1 MKNYD
6 ILVVGGGT
14 AGAIAAIQ
22 AGRLGASV
30 LLVEMTGQLGG
41 TMTNGQVSGA
51 AYFWSPLKQ
60 IIAGIGW
67 ELVQKAVA
75 LGSTPPPDYTRR
87 NPLRPSYHT
96 GINRFLWA
104 LLTEDECLKAGVD
117 IRYHEVITDIH
128 DTGDGKWEL
137 HTVGKNSEGHFT
149 ATEIIDCTGDADIVR
164 KLGMPA
170 VQEQNRQP
178 STLVFHI
185 GNIDFDSIDEEEL
198 QRAYESALASG
209 ELQPGDF
216 CYTDRPFI
224 NFLKSGGSNQQHIF
238 DGDTSSAELQTQT
251 SIRGRQSLLR
261 LLRFIRRQ
269 KGCEN
274 ATVDSLAP
282 MAFARDTWRIVGE
295 HTITYEEYMAATV
308 FPDAVCN
315 TLYFIDV
322 HNESGTHHEFLP
334 PEKVPTLPLSAMIPK
349 GSRRLL
355 IAGRTVS
362 SEKRAHSA
370 LRIECTCM
378 AMGQAAG
385 VAAALGV
392 RMGVPSRDVPIA
404 EIRSELERNG
414 AILPPLP
421 SDKAI

>member
-1 MKNYD
+1 MKHYD
-6 ILVVGGGT
+6 VLVAGGGT

-30 LLVEMTGQLGG
+30 LLIEMTGQLGG
-41 TMTNGQVSGA
+41 TMTNGQVSSA

-75 LGSTPPPDYTRR
+75 LGSTPPPDYTKR

-104 LLTEDECLKAGVD
+104 LLTEEECLKAGVD
-117 IRYHEVITDIH
+117 IHYHEVVTEIH
-128 DTGDGKWEL
+128 DTGDGAWEL
-137 HTVGKNSEGHFT
+137 QTAGKNTRGHYQVK
-149 ATEIIDCTGDADIVR
+149 EIIDCTGDANIVQM
-164 KLGMPA
+164 LGYPV
-170 VQEQNRQP
+170 VQEKDRQP
-178 STLVFHI
+178 ATLVFHI
-185 GNIDFDSIDEEEL
+185 GGIDFDAIDENEL
-198 QRAYESALASG
+198 QCAYEEAMATG

-238 DGDTSSAELQTQT
+238 DCDTATSEAQTQT

-269 KGCEN
+269 KGCEK
-274 ATVDSLAP
+274 ATVDSLAS
-282 MAFARDTWRIVGE
+282 MACARDTWRIVGE
-295 HTITYEEYMAATV
+295 HTITYDEYMAATV

-322 HNESGTHHEFLP
+322 HNENGTHHEFLP
-334 PEKVPTLPLSAMIPK
+334 PENVPTLPFSSMIPK

-355 IAGRTVS
+355 VAGRTVS
-362 SEKRAHSA
+362 SDKRAHSA

-378 AMGQAAG
+378 AMGQAAA

-392 RMGVPSRDVPIA
+392 KKGIASRDVPIDDIRA
-404 EIRSELERNG
+404 ELQRNG
-414 AILPPLP
+414 AILPPQ
-421 SDKAI
+421 